1 MSVQTIFLGNPKPCS
16 IGEILYRSVANKCRG
31 NDRIGES
38 LFIASND
45 IADGGD
51 SHTRMK
57 SLDKRLMNF
66 RLLLPEPPDE
76 S

>member
-1 MSVQTIFLGNPKPCS
+1 MSVQAIFLGNLFNT
-16 IGEILYRSVANKCRG
+16 GILYRSVANKCRS

-38 LFIASND
+38 PSLASND
-45 IADGGD
+45 IADGGNN
-51 SHTRMK
+51 HTRMK

-66 RLLLPEPPDE
+66 TLSLPEPPDE